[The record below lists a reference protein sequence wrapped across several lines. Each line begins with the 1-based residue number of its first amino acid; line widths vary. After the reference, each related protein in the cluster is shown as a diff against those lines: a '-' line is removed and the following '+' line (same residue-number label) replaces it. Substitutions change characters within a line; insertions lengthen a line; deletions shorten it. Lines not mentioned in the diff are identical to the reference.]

1 MPTLKSK
8 LKEALIEE
16 RNRASMCMRQNP
28 NSEVAR
34 EWFDSINR
42 IIDVCD
48 QRKRY

>member
-8 LKEALIEE
+8 LKAILFEE
-16 RNRASMCMRQNP
+16 RNRVALKMRQRP
-28 NSEVAR
+28 QDDVIAD
-34 EWFDSINR
+34 WFDSLNR